1 MLSLAKRTCL
11 IITVPS
17 LLVFAG
23 IAAAQG
29 PIPPQT
35 NRAPGAA
42 SPAPKAEFPRTP
54 PQPTEPGYL
63 GVVTDEPKT
72 GAKGLRVTEA
82 IAGGPAAQGGLIAG
96 DQITT
101 IDGKAVTSTADMGAA
116 IGSLAPGSQVLFGVD
131 RNGQYRQLTVT
142 LGKRPPPGERRFEQ
156 FGHVEDETLPPPS
169 SGSSGP
175 EFPKTGGPTPPSSTL
190 PRTGSSGRSTL
201 GPLAPNSAPSGT
213 APSGAGPSGPTT
225 AGGPRPL
232 PRLGALLDTLGVGT
246 QRRALLGVRTQP
258 VTEETRRRLNLPST
272 AGALVVARTAGSPA
286 EAAGIPLDA
295 VVVAVNGAP
304 VETPNDLLRLVSQAG
319 QGAQIDVT
327 YLAGGETRQAK
338 VVLQETANAAAS
350 APPRNAPLPA
360 APAPLDDRAT
370 PPATDRAASSA
381 ADRAEI
387 DALQHRVQELEQRID
402 QLERAAKK

>member
-1 MLSLAKRTCL
+1 MSMNARRISH

-29 PIPPQT
+29 PTPP
-35 NRAPGAA
+35 A
-42 SPAPKAEFPRTP
+42 SPSPPGTSTAAPRAEFPRTA
-54 PQPTEPGYL
+54 PQPIEPGYL
-63 GVVTDEPKT
+63 GLVTDEPKS

-82 IAGGPAAQGGLIAG
+82 IAGGPASQGGLISG
-96 DQITT
+96 DLINT

-116 IGSLAPGSQVLFGVD
+116 IGSLPPGSQVLFGVD

-156 FGHVEDETLPPPS
+156 FGHVEEETLPPPS
-169 SGSSGP
+169 SGNTGP

-190 PRTGSSGRSTL
+190 PRTGSSERSSV
-201 GPLAPNSAPSGT
+201 GPAAPYSAPSGT
-213 APSGAGPSGPTT
+213 APSSPTT

-232 PRLGALLDTLGVGT
+232 PRLGALLDSLGVGAP
-246 QRRALLGVRTQP
+246 RRALLGVRTQP

-272 AGALVVARTAGSPA
+272 GGALVVARSAGSPA

-295 VVVAVNGAP
+295 VILAVNGAP
-304 VETPNDLLRLVSQAG
+304 IESPNDLLRLVSQAG
-319 QGAQIDVT
+319 PGAQIEVT

-338 VVLQETANAAAS
+338 VALQETASAAAN
-350 APPRNAPLPA
+350 APPRNAPLPT

-370 PPATDRAASSA
+370 APATDRADSSA

-387 DALQHRVQELEQRID
+387 DALKHRVQDLEQRID

>member
-1 MLSLAKRTCL
+1 MSTIVKRISH

-29 PIPPQT
+29 PTPP
-35 NRAPGAA
+35 A
-42 SPAPKAEFPRTP
+42 SPTPPGTSTAAPRAEFPRTA
-54 PQPTEPGYL
+54 PQPVEPGYL
-63 GVVTDEPKT
+63 GLVTDEPKS
-72 GAKGLRVTEA
+72 GGKGLRVTEA
-82 IAGGPAAQGGLIAG
+82 IAGGPAAQGGLISG
-96 DQITT
+96 DMITT

-169 SGSSGP
+169 SGTSGP

-190 PRTGSSGRSTL
+190 PRTGSSGRSSV
-201 GPLAPNSAPSGT
+201 GPVAPYSAPSGA
-213 APSGAGPSGPTT
+213 APSGAGPTGPTT

-232 PRLGALLDTLGVGT
+232 PRLGALLDSLGVGAP
-246 QRRALLGVRTQP
+246 RRALLGVRTQP
-258 VTEETRRRLNLPST
+258 VTEETRRRLSLPST
-272 AGALVVARTAGSPA
+272 AGALVVARSAGSPA

-295 VVVAVNGAP
+295 VIVAVNGAP
-304 VETPNDLLRLVSQAG
+304 VESPNDLLRLVSQAG
-319 QGAQIDVT
+319 PGTQIDVT

-338 VVLQETANAAAS
+338 VALQETASAAAS
-350 APPRNAPLPA
+350 APPRNAPLPT

-370 PPATDRAASSA
+370 PPATDHAASSA

-387 DALQHRVQELEQRID
+387 DSLKHRVQELEQRID